1 MRLALSLACKGES
14 VERIACEACNMSIS
28 TFTYV
33 ITTEEV
39 IMIGYIKGTIEG
51 IMQDSIL
58 LENNGIGYRIYTS
71 SMVLSQIQGLH
82 QEAMLFTYLHVRE
95 DELSL
100 FGFPT
105 TEELDTFKLL
115 LGVNGIGPKAA
126 LSILSVLSVRDLS
139 LAIMAGDTK
148 AITKANGIGAK
159 GANRVI
165 MELKDKLHFDDIF
178 DVDSGYDGVD
188 ASDAN
193 VGNGS
198 SMEDTVLALVSL
210 GYSEF
215 ESIKAIKQIPGAEQM
230 ESEELL
236 KAALKKMF

>member
-1 MRLALSLACKGES
+1 
-14 VERIACEACNMSIS
+14 
-28 TFTYV
+28 
-33 ITTEEV
+33 
-39 IMIGYIKGTIEG
+39 MIGYIKGTIEG

-58 LENNGIGYRIYTS
+58 LENNGIGYRILTS
-71 SMVLSQIQGLH
+71 GMVLERIGSMH
-82 QEAMLFTYLHVRE
+82 QETMLFTYLHVRE
-95 DELSL
+95 DEMTL

-115 LGVNGIGPKAA
+115 LSVNGIGPKAA
-126 LSILSVLSVRDLS
+126 LAILSVLTVKDLS
-139 LAIMAGDTK
+139 LAVMAGDVK

-165 MELKDKLHFDDIF
+165 MELKDKLSFDDLF
-178 DVDSGYDGVD
+178 GTDDGYDD
-188 ASDAN
+188 ASEIGVVQNSNN
-193 VGNGS
+193 V
-198 SMEDTVLALVSL
+198 EDTVLALVSL

-215 ESIKAIKQIPGAEQM
+215 DAIKAIKQIPDADRM